1 MSELTVASRYAKSF
15 IELAEEQKIL
25 EEIKN
30 DMVFFMHTL
39 KENSQLQAVLG
50 SPIISHSKKLNIL
63 TAVFEAHVN
72 KVSIA
77 FYKLMINKGR
87 GDVLYVTAKEFV
99 DQYNVIKHITKA
111 SVVSATA
118 LSAENKKKIA
128 DEVKQAVG
136 GTVILDAKVD
146 PALIG
151 GFVLTIGDRQLDT
164 SIASSLKKLKKDFA
178 GGVIS

>member
-15 IELAEEQKIL
+15 IELAEEQNIL
-25 EEIKN
+25 EAIKD

-39 KENSQLQAVLG
+39 KVNSQLQAVLG
-50 SPIISHSKKLNIL
+50 NPIISHSKKLNIL
-63 TAVFEAHVN
+63 TAVFESRVN
-72 KVSIA
+72 KLSIA

-87 GDVLYVTAKEFV
+87 GDVLYVTAHEFV
-99 DQYNVIKHITKA
+99 DQYNIIKHITKA
-111 SVVSATA
+111 SVVSATP
-118 LSAENKKKIA
+118 LSAVNKQTIEA
-128 DEVKQAVG
+128 DVKQAVG
-136 GTVILDAKVD
+136 GTVILETKVD

-178 GGVIS
+178 GGIV

>member
-15 IELAEEQKIL
+15 IELAEEQEIL
-25 EEIKN
+25 EAIKD
-30 DMVFFMHTL
+30 DMLFFMHTL

-63 TAVFEAHVN
+63 TAIFEPRVN

-87 GDVLYVTAKEFV
+87 GDVLYVTAHEFV
-99 DQYNVIKHITKA
+99 DQYNVIKHITRA

-118 LSAENKKKIA
+118 LSAANKKTIA
-128 DEVKQAVG
+128 DEVKEAVG
-136 GTVILDAKVD
+136 GTVILDTKVD
-146 PALIG
+146 P
-151 GFVLTIGDRQLDT
+151 
-164 SIASSLKKLKKDFA
+164 
-178 GGVIS
+178 

>member
-15 IELAEEQKIL
+15 IELAQEQNIL
-25 EEIKN
+25 EAIKD
-30 DMVFFMHTL
+30 DMIFFMHTL
-39 KENSQLQAVLG
+39 KVNSQLQAVLG
-50 SPIISHSKKLNIL
+50 SPIISHSKKLHIL
-63 TAVFEAHVN
+63 TDIFEPRVN
-72 KVSIA
+72 KVSVA

-111 SVVSATA
+111 TVVSATA
-118 LSAENKKKIA
+118 LSAENKKKFA
-128 DEVKQAVG
+128 DEVKHAVG
-136 GTVILDAKVD
+136 GTVILDTKVD
-146 PALIG
+146 PDLIG

-178 GGVIS
+178 GGTIS

>member
-1 MSELTVASRYAKSF
+1 
-15 IELAEEQKIL
+15 LAEEQNIL
-25 EEIKN
+25 EAIKD
-30 DMVFFMHTL
+30 DMIFFMHTL
-39 KENSQLQAVLG
+39 RVNSQLQAVLG

-63 TAVFEAHVN
+63 TDIFASRVN
-72 KVSIA
+72 KLSID

-87 GDVLYVTAKEFV
+87 GDVLYGTAHEFV
-99 DQYNVIKHITKA
+99 EQYNVIKHITKA

-118 LSAENKKKIA
+118 LSAANKQKIT

-136 GTVILDAKVD
+136 GTVILDTKVD

-164 SIASSLKKLKKDFA
+164 SIASSLQKLKKDFA
-178 GGVIS
+178 GGTI